1 MNMRRD
7 VFRNLPIVGVEDG
20 SFRKGITR
28 RALLAAV
35 LLRALKI
42 EDVRITKIT
51 VDGLD
56 ATKKLAEI
64 LSEWEFAVVLL
75 SGVSFGG
82 FNIIDPTVIYEKFEK
97 PIIIIARTKPDNK
110 AVKRALQRHFK
121 DWRVRLEVFEKLGS
135 VYKVF
140 AVASEP
146 PIYVETVGASLE
158 WTCNLVQSLSVCG
171 RVPEPIRVARLIARG
186 LS

>member
-1 MNMRRD
+1 MSRNA
-7 VFRNLPIVGVEDG
+7 FRNLPIVGVEDG
-20 SFRKGITR
+20 SFQKGITR

-97 PIIIIARTKPDNK
+97 PIIIIVRTKPDNK
-110 AVKRALQRHFK
+110 QL
-121 DWRVRLEVFEKLGS
+121 
-135 VYKVF
+135 
-140 AVASEP
+140 SEP
-146 PIYVETVGASLE
+146 SKDTLKTGACDWKFLR
-158 WTCNLVQSLSVCG
+158 N
-171 RVPEPIRVARLIARG
+171 
-186 LS
+186 